1 MPRKAKKSN
10 TLLEYDEE
18 GNLIEVS
25 DARLPGLIQ
34 PQQWDIEE
42 EFNASISEALRQIQ
56 HEKMDQF

>member
-1 MPRKAKKSN
+1 MAKAKKPP

-34 PQQWDIEE
+34 PQQWDIDE
-42 EFNASISEALRQIQ
+42 EFNLSNSEALRQIQ
-56 HEKMDQF
+56 QENADQY